1 MRKTQQ
7 KNFDSDIKNIY
18 SPKKSL
24 NSAIHFIKSGFLNLI
39 FSRDQEIKEYIHS
52 NETTLNQYLE
62 VIPTDMNVQE
72 SMMIVDELNILHTLM
87 H

>member
-7 KNFDSDIKNIY
+7 KHFDSYIKNIY

-39 FSRDQEIKEYIHS
+39 FSRDQEIKEYKKYKGQV
-52 NETTLNQYLE
+52 L
-62 VIPTDMNVQE
+62 
-72 SMMIVDELNILHTLM
+72 
-87 H
+87 

>member
-7 KNFDSDIKNIY
+7 KHFDSDIKNIY

-39 FSRDQEIKEYIHS
+39 FNANCKMKSSTQKNKRKAPFKETEYHR
-52 NETTLNQYLE
+52 
-62 VIPTDMNVQE
+62 VAKHMRKD
-72 SMMIVDELNILHTLM
+72 H
-87 H
+87 